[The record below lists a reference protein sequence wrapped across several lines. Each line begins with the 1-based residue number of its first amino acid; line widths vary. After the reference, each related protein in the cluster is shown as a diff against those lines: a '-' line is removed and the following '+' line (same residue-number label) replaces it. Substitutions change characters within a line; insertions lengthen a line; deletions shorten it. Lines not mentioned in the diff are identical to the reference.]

1 MAVLLEGEALALSS
15 RSCTG
20 KSVVY
25 VKLTDSALKSL
36 EESVR
41 QKVNDET
48 SMIYPSIWP
57 KMFEI
62 KSNPR
67 VLPRLT
73 HEFP

>member
-15 RSCTG
+15 RTSTG

-41 QKVNDET
+41 QKVILLNLLVEKGGL
-48 SMIYPSIWP
+48 S
-57 KMFEI
+57 E
-62 KSNPR
+62 N
-67 VLPRLT
+67 LRLKGSPT
-73 HEFP
+73 NFAALDT

>member
-15 RSCTG
+15 RFCTG

-41 QKVNDET
+41 QKVNDEM
-48 SMIYPSIWP
+48 SMIYLARYGR
-57 KMFEI
+57 KFI
-62 KSNPR
+62 K
-67 VLPRLT
+67 
-73 HEFP
+73 